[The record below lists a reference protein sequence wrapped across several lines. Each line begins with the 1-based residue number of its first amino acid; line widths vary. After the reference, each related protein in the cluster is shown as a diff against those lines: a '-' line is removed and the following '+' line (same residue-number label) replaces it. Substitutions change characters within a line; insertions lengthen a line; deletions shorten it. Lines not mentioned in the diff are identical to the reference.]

1 MAPCSLASRVIP
13 RITDSVNEWV
23 RRAVCI
29 EAEVTRERPR
39 LNSPGPSHA
48 CATYALENEP
58 EVLAGDD
65 LARGQHDREPPLGAA
80 CGSRRGGL
88 DIEIPLL
95 RADRVAAG
103 RKTRESIV
111 PVGVRLNRRNGRAG
125 EHDEPS
131 PDTDLS
137 RITEAITVGVI
148 EQCPADLAT
157 RERGRR
163 RVPDAVLIVLIVL
176 AAGVPMSRALLV
188 PPVLPNLEGPG
199 RPVLRGAACSVVA
212 LLVVVVLIAV
222 VSIVPIAVSP
232 VRTPKGVAVRR
243 CRAGGPGAILGNA
256 RAYRRGDQG

>member
-39 LNSPGPSHA
+39 RNSPGPSHA

-137 RITEAITVGVI
+137 RITQAITVRVI
-148 EQCPADLAT
+148 VHGPVDLPT
-157 RERGRR
+157 RGRGRR
-163 RVPDAVLIVLIVL
+163 VADAILTVLIVFP
-176 AAGVPMSRALLV
+176 AGVPMSRALLV

-199 RPVLRGAACSVVA
+199 
-212 LLVVVVLIAV
+212 
-222 VSIVPIAVSP
+222 
-232 VRTPKGVAVRR
+232 
-243 CRAGGPGAILGNA
+243 
-256 RAYRRGDQG
+256 

>member
-39 LNSPGPSHA
+39 RNSPGPSHA
-48 CATYALENEP
+48 CATYALEKEP

-80 CGSRRGGL
+80 FGAQRGGL
-88 DIEIPLL
+88 EIEIPLL
-95 RADRVAAG
+95 CADRVAAG
-103 RKTRESIV
+103 GKTGEGIV

-125 EHDEPS
+125 EHDEPT

-137 RITEAITVGVI
+137 RITEALTVGVI
-148 EQCPADLAT
+148 EPCPADLPT
-157 RERGRR
+157 RGRGRRR

-176 AAGVPMSRALLV
+176 PVGVPMSRALLV
-188 PPVLPNLEGPG
+188 PAVLPNLEGPG
-199 RPVLRGAACSVVA
+199 RPVPRGAACFVVA
-212 LLVVVVLIAV
+212 LLVVVVSIAV

-232 VRTPKGVAVRR
+232 ARIPKGVAVRR
-243 CRAGGPGAILGNA
+243 CRADGPGAILRNA
-256 RAYRRGDQG
+256 RAYRRGD

>member
-29 EAEVTRERPR
+29 EPEVTRERPR
-39 LNSPGPSHA
+39 RNSPGPSHA
-48 CATYALENEP
+48 CATYALEKEP

-80 CGSRRGGL
+80 FGPQRGGL
-88 DIEIPLL
+88 EIEIPLL

-103 RKTRESIV
+103 GKAGEAIV
-111 PVGVRLNRRNGRAG
+111 PVGVRLNRRNGRAS
-125 EHDEPS
+125 EHDEPT
-131 PDTDLS
+131 PDTDLA

-148 EQCPADLAT
+148 ENCPADVPT
-157 RERGRR
+157 RGRGRRR

-199 RPVLRGAACSVVA
+199 RPVLRGAARS
-212 LLVVVVLIAV
+212 VVVLLAV
-222 VSIVPIAVSP
+222 VSIVPITVSP